1 MRDLCS
7 MMMRHSDNKEV
18 CSAQRARG
26 NLKGG
31 LTYIAFGEGP
41 PLVVFPG
48 LGPSNANPTGVLL
61 RFEMGWLS
69 PLARTFTVYR
79 INRMVGLAPDTTMAD
94 LAPLR
99 HSDRRYVRGSHRYPR
114 LLDRRI
120 HSAAICSR
128 SPRPRP
134 QVSPSR
140 DSLPSGAGGTR
151 CPRRHAQ
158 FAASG
163 QYRRSLAALAPTI
176 TGSALGRRL
185 AGAAMWLAAPLGGM
199 GPNWDPSDMIA
210 TVEAEDAFDASDRLR
225 EIRAPT
231 LVIGGERDPCYSREL
246 FEKRHAAFRTRGSSS
261 MRGVVTAGLSP
272 IGVSLEMSQ
281 PSLLG
286 PSATLRS

>member
-1 MRDLCS
+1 MRNV
-7 MMMRHSDNKEV
+7 RE
-18 CSAQRARG
+18 G
-26 NLKGG
+26 ILKGG

-69 PLARTFTVYR
+69 PLARTSTVYR

-94 LAPLR
+94 LASHYATAIEDKFEGAIHILGF
-99 HSDRRYVRGSHRYPR
+99 STGGSIAQQFAADRPDLVHRLVLAGTACR
-114 LLDRRI
+114 LGPV
-120 HSAAICSR
+120 A
-128 SPRPRP
+128 
-134 QVSPSR
+134 R
-140 DSLPSGAGGTR
+140 DAQ
-151 CPRRHAQ
+151 RRHAQ

-246 FEKRHAAFRTRGSSS
+246 FEETARGIPDTRLFIYEGRGHGGTVTDRRFARDVTAFLVGAERHAEIIRNT
-261 MRGVVTAGLSP
+261 
-272 IGVSLEMSQ
+272 IN
-281 PSLLG
+281 
-286 PSATLRS
+286 